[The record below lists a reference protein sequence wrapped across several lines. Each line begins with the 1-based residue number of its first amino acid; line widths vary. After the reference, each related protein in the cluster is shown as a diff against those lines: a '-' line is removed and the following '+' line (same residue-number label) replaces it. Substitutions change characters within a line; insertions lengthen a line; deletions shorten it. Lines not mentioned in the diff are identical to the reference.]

1 MVRTKEFEPDA
12 VLSLA
17 GQAFKRHG
25 YHAISMET
33 LTEEMGIGRGSL
45 YATFGDKRALFIA
58 ALQSYAED
66 IVAAVVR
73 NVENAAEPVPA
84 IRALLEEIAAFAAK
98 PEGRLGCLLTNTATE
113 FGSCDPEIRQTLA
126 AGFTRIEDTYYRAL
140 TRAQRDGALGADK
153 KPRALARLLLST
165 MQGLRVI
172 GKTNPD
178 PRMLR
183 DIADAAMLALE

>member
-1 MVRTKEFEPDA
+1 MVRTKEFDPDT
-12 VLSLA
+12 VLGLA

-25 YHAISMET
+25 YHAISMEM

-45 YATFGDKRALFIA
+45 YATFGDKRALFVA
-58 ALQSYAED
+58 ALESYAED
-66 IVAAVVR
+66 IVDTVIR
-73 NVENAAEPVPA
+73 NVEHADEPVSA
-84 IRALLEEIAAFAAK
+84 IRALLQEIAEFAAK

-113 FGSCDPEIRQTLA
+113 FGSCDPEIQATLA
-126 AGFTRIEDTYYRAL
+126 AGFKRIEDTYCRAL
-140 TRAQRDGALGADK
+140 TRAQRDGNLGADK

-178 PRMLR
+178 PRVLR
-183 DIADAAMLALE
+183 DIANSAMLALE